1 MNTTPNTTLNFTTD
15 TSARRPVSLVERFR
29 EPVPVLD
36 HGFVRL
42 VDVMG
47 DDTAVVDAARVSY
60 GAGTSRTSDNRNLI
74 RYLMRHRHTSPFEQ
88 CEIKLHL
95 KMPIFVARQWIRH
108 RTASLNEVSGRYSVI
123 NDEFYTPGD
132 NGWRTQSTV
141 NKQGSEGV
149 IKDSDLYESDAI
161 GTISRS
167 TICYKS
173 MIEGGVSREQARI
186 VLPLSTYTEFYWKID
201 LHNLLHFLSLR
212 MDDHAQQEIRVF
224 AEAIATIV
232 ARWVP
237 ETWEAFEDYRLHAMT
252 LTRLDIAILS
262 AKDNHSAMDMAHA
275 FGWLKK
281 SSRERV
287 EFESKAARLGV
298 GVPWQDA
305 NLE

>member
-1 MNTTPNTTLNFTTD
+1 MNTTPNTAQTYTRD
-15 TSARRPVSLVERFR
+15 TSARKAKLVDIFA
-29 EPVPVLD
+29 EPTTVLD

-47 DDTAVVDAARVSY
+47 DDTAITDAARVSY
-60 GAGTSRTSDNRNLI
+60 GAGTSRVNDNRNLI
-74 RYLMRHRHTSPFEQ
+74 RYLMRHRHTSPLEQ

-108 RTASLNEVSGRYSVI
+108 RTASLNEVSGRYSVV
-123 NDEFYTPGD
+123 NDEFYTPGGD
-132 NGWRTQSTV
+132 GWRTQSTV
-141 NKQGSEGV
+141 NKQGSEGI

-161 GTISRS
+161 GTIYRS

-186 VLPLSTYTEFYWKID
+186 VLPLTTYTEFYWKID

-212 MDDHAQQEIRVF
+212 MDSHAQQEIRVF
-224 AEAIATIV
+224 AEAIASIV
-232 ARWVP
+232 REWVP
-237 ETWEAFEDYRLHAMT
+237 AVWEAFEDYTLQAMT
-252 LTRLDIAILS
+252 LNRLDIAIIS
-262 AKDNHSAMDMAHA
+262 ATDNHAAMDLAHS

-281 SSRERV
+281 SSRERM

-298 GVPWQDA
+298 SVPWQEA